1 MAQKISIE
9 AALESYKERA
19 ATLLH
24 ENVLLTARVS
34 ELEAE
39 VARLQ
44 PQDSPAVEPV
54 GTYPGEV
61 GYEPGR
67 SGI

>member
-1 MAQKISIE
+1 MGQQISIE
-9 AALESYKERA
+9 AALESYRQRA

-24 ENVLLTARVS
+24 ENVLLTARVG

-39 VARLQ
+39 VDRLQ
-44 PQDSPAVEPV
+44 PQDPSAPQPV
-54 GTYPGEV
+54 GTYPADV
-61 GYEPGR
+61 DYEPGH

>member
-1 MAQKISIE
+1 MAQQISIE
-9 AALESYKERA
+9 AALESYKQRA

-39 VARLQ
+39 VVRLQ
-44 PQDSPAVEPV
+44 PQDLPAAEPAA
-54 GTYPGEV
+54 TYPVEA

>member
-1 MAQKISIE
+1 MAQQISIE
-9 AALESYKERA
+9 AALESYKQRA

-39 VARLQ
+39 VVRLQ
-44 PQDSPAVEPV
+44 PQDPPAAEPV
-54 GTYPGEV
+54 GNYPV
-61 GYEPGR
+61 DAGYEPGR

>member
-1 MAQKISIE
+1 MGQQISIE
-9 AALESYKERA
+9 AALESYRQRA

-39 VARLQ
+39 VDRLQ
-44 PQDSPAVEPV
+44 PKDSEATAEPAAP
-54 GTYPGEV
+54 YSGET
-61 GYEPGR
+61 GYGR

>member
-1 MAQKISIE
+1 MGQQISIE
-9 AALESYKERA
+9 AALESYRQRA

-24 ENVLLTARVS
+24 ENVLLAARVS

-39 VARLQ
+39 VGRLQ
-44 PQDSPAVEPV
+44 PKDSEGAVEPAAP
-54 GTYPGEV
+54 YSGET
-61 GYEPGR
+61 GYSR